1 MQTVRG
7 LVQLAFDFVEDRAA
21 HLTLNGQVK
30 SPVSAVFT
38 SLFATEKNSQI
49 EPLNPIGTVSPERL
63 SAVLPPAHYRHPAAT
78 RQVTL
83 GQTVV
88 AYAFR
93 RAKRRS
99 IGFSVSVDGLK
110 VSAPSWV
117 PLYEV
122 DAALREKSSWI
133 LGKLADTRVR
143 HQRMAQAQ
151 VDWRDGAVF
160 PYLGDSVTLL
170 LDPTHTFVGVGAE
183 LRRGTV
189 QSPQS
194 LDGPQQLVVG
204 LPSHADA
211 TQIRDAAQAWLMR
224 QAKALFTERL
234 NHFAPLLGVQ
244 WRKLSLSSAGT
255 RWGSA
260 SVDGSIRLNWRLVH
274 FKPSV
279 IDYVVAHELS
289 HLRVMDHSP
298 RFWDTVATVMPDY
311 AVMRREL
318 KTETIPTW

>member
-30 SPVSAVFT
+30 SPVSAVST
-38 SLFATEKNSQI
+38 SLFATEKKSQI
-49 EPLNPIGTVSPERL
+49 EPIKAIRTASPERL

-88 AYAFR
+88 GYAFR

-122 DAALREKSSWI
+122 DAALREKASWI

-151 VDWRDGAVF
+151 VEWRDGAVF
-160 PYLGDSVTLL
+160 PFLGDSVTLV

-183 LRRGTV
+183 LRC
-189 QSPQS
+189 SES
-194 LDGPQQLVVG
+194 PQQLVVG

-274 FKPSV
+274 FKLSV

-298 RFWDTVATVMPDY
+298 QFWDTVATVMPDY
-311 AVMRREL
+311 ATLRREL

>member
-1 MQTVRG
+1 MRG
-7 LVQLAFDFVEDRAA
+7 LVQLAFDFIDDRIRHSA
-21 HLTLNGQVK
+21 LDSEVK
-30 SPVSAVFT
+30 TPLSAVST

-88 AYAFR
+88 GYAFR

-99 IGFSVSVDGLK
+99 IGFSVSVEGLK

-122 DAALREKSSWI
+122 DAALREKASWI
-133 LGKLADTRVR
+133 LDKLADTRVR

-160 PYLGDSVTLL
+160 PFLGDPVTLV
-170 LDPTHTFVGVGAE
+170 LDPTHTFAGVGAA
-183 LRRGTV
+183 LRRDNLP
-189 QSPQS
+189 SPQS

-204 LPSHADA
+204 LPSHADT

-224 QAKALFTERL
+224 QAKSLFTERL
-234 NHFAPLLGVQ
+234 NHFAPRLGVQ
-244 WRKLSLSSAGT
+244 WRKLSLSNAGT
-255 RWGSA
+255 RWG
-260 SVDGSIRLNWRLVH
+260 RLNWRLVH
-274 FKPSV
+274 FKLSV

-311 AVMRREL
+311 AVLRREL